1 MNAIKKDAPTRQL
14 TMNEYILG
22 TIIGFMIVNIY
33 YQMRLTRQIDT
44 LGEMLHVM
52 LFHPDELEA
61 WEGITSLEL
70 IKVPN
75 EDESDGSWTEWD
87 ENADTHEEET

>member
-1 MNAIKKDAPTRQL
+1 
-14 TMNEYILG
+14 MNEYILG
-22 TIIGFMIVNIY
+22 TMIGLMIVNIY
-33 YQMRLTRQIDT
+33 YQMRLTQQIDT

-75 EDESDGSWTEWD
+75 EDESDGSWTEWGSRHD
-87 ENADTHEEET
+87 LPIETGR

>member
-22 TIIGFMIVNIY
+22 TIIGLMIVNIY
-33 YQMRLTRQIDT
+33 YQMRLTQQIDT

-70 IKVPN
+70 TKVPN

-87 ENADTHEEET
+87 ENTDTHEEET

>member
-22 TIIGFMIVNIY
+22 TMIGLMIVNIY
-33 YQMRLTRQIDT
+33 YQMRLTQQIDT

-87 ENADTHEEET
+87 ENTDTHEEET

>member
-1 MNAIKKDAPTRQL
+1 
-14 TMNEYILG
+14 MNEYILG
-22 TIIGFMIVNIY
+22 TMIGLMIVNIY
-33 YQMRLTRQIDT
+33 YQMRLTQQIDT

-87 ENADTHEEET
+87 ENTDTHEEET

>member
-1 MNAIKKDAPTRQL
+1 MTL
-14 TMNEYILG
+14 TMNDYLIGGVIGLL
-22 TIIGFMIVNIY
+22 TIIVWNQARMVK
-33 YQMRLTRQIDT
+33 QIDT

-61 WEGITSLEL
+61 WEGITSLEI

-75 EDESDGSWTEWD
+75 EEEHENDESWAEWD
-87 ENADTHEEET
+87 GNST